1 MRTSFYYQPSKSKE
15 RLYLFTTEDFS
26 GSVFA
31 YFRDNGRCM
40 GGRGFSL
47 TIKEL
52 YEDRKMYRN
61 PKIGKIFDR
70 LPGMIDYV
78 LRENAEQKEQ
88 DKHNNK
94 VEKMQTRSYMKTA
107 NSQLKGGNIMKN
119 NQQKTTRLSSLK
131 KGKVKRIGFFEKIG
145 LKISGYADGKRN
157 LPRDGVSGWM
167 SPHLDKEVRSYD
179 EFASRMWGRLQ
190 VEEEENYARLGE
202 LMDSIAHTKS
212 LLDEAKSALDGAE
225 TKEKSADNS
234 RKKGE
239 AN

>member
-1 MRTSFYYQPSKSKE
+1 MKKIHNSSVNQKDRIVCVTVTGAHKFYYQPSKSKE

-40 GGRGFSL
+40 DGRGFSL

-94 VEKMQTRSYMKTA
+94 V
-107 NSQLKGGNIMKN
+107 KN
-119 NQQKTTRLSSLK
+119 AD
-131 KGKVKRIGFFEKIG
+131 KI
-145 LKISGYADGKRN
+145 IYEDR
-157 LPRDGVSGWM
+157 
-167 SPHLDKEVRSYD
+167 
-179 EFASRMWGRLQ
+179 
-190 VEEEENYARLGE
+190 E
-202 LMDSIAHTKS
+202 LA
-212 LLDEAKSALDGAE
+212 A
-225 TKEKSADNS
+225 
-234 RKKGE
+234 
-239 AN
+239 

>member
-1 MRTSFYYQPSKSKE
+1 MKKINNSSVNQKDRIVCVTVTGAHKFYYQPSKSKE

-40 GGRGFSL
+40 CGRGFSL
-47 TIKEL
+47 TIKKL

-94 VEKMQTRSYMKTA
+94 V
-107 NSQLKGGNIMKN
+107 KN
-119 NQQKTTRLSSLK
+119 AD
-131 KGKVKRIGFFEKIG
+131 KVVYEDR
-145 LKISGYADGKRN
+145 
-157 LPRDGVSGWM
+157 
-167 SPHLDKEVRSYD
+167 
-179 EFASRMWGRLQ
+179 
-190 VEEEENYARLGE
+190 E
-202 LMDSIAHTKS
+202 LA
-212 LLDEAKSALDGAE
+212 A
-225 TKEKSADNS
+225 
-234 RKKGE
+234 
-239 AN
+239 

>member
-1 MRTSFYYQPSKSKE
+1 MKKIHNSSVNQKDRIVCVTVTGAHKFYYQPSKSKE

-40 GGRGFSL
+40 EGRGFSL

-94 VEKMQTRSYMKTA
+94 V
-107 NSQLKGGNIMKN
+107 KN
-119 NQQKTTRLSSLK
+119 AD
-131 KGKVKRIGFFEKIG
+131 KI
-145 LKISGYADGKRN
+145 IYEDR
-157 LPRDGVSGWM
+157 
-167 SPHLDKEVRSYD
+167 
-179 EFASRMWGRLQ
+179 
-190 VEEEENYARLGE
+190 E
-202 LMDSIAHTKS
+202 LA
-212 LLDEAKSALDGAE
+212 A
-225 TKEKSADNS
+225 
-234 RKKGE
+234 
-239 AN
+239 

>member
-1 MRTSFYYQPSKSKE
+1 MKKIHNSSVNQKDRIVCVTVTGAHKFYYQPSKSKE

-26 GSVFA
+26 GSVFT

-40 GGRGFSL
+40 DGRGFSL

-94 VEKMQTRSYMKTA
+94 V
-107 NSQLKGGNIMKN
+107 KN
-119 NQQKTTRLSSLK
+119 AD
-131 KGKVKRIGFFEKIG
+131 KI
-145 LKISGYADGKRN
+145 IYED
-157 LPRDGVSGWM
+157 
-167 SPHLDKEVRSYD
+167 
-179 EFASRMWGRLQ
+179 
-190 VEEEENYARLGE
+190 
-202 LMDSIAHTKS
+202 
-212 LLDEAKSALDGAE
+212 
-225 TKEKSADNS
+225 
-234 RKKGE
+234 RKL
-239 AN
+239 AA

>member
-1 MRTSFYYQPSKSKE
+1 MKKINNSSVNQKDRIVCVTVPGTHKFYYQPFKSNE

-88 DKHNNK
+88 TKNNNK
-94 VEKMQTRSYMKTA
+94 V
-107 NSQLKGGNIMKN
+107 KN
-119 NQQKTTRLSSLK
+119 A
-131 KGKVKRIGFFEKIG
+131 V
-145 LKISGYADGKRN
+145 
-157 LPRDGVSGWM
+157 
-167 SPHLDKEVRSYD
+167 EVIC
-179 EFASRMWGRLQ
+179 EGH
-190 VEEEENYARLGE
+190 E
-202 LMDSIAHTKS
+202 LA
-212 LLDEAKSALDGAE
+212 A
-225 TKEKSADNS
+225 
-234 RKKGE
+234 
-239 AN
+239 

>member
-1 MRTSFYYQPSKSKE
+1 MKKINNSSVNQKDRIVCVTVTGAHKFYYQPSKSKE

-94 VEKMQTRSYMKTA
+94 V
-107 NSQLKGGNIMKN
+107 KN
-119 NQQKTTRLSSLK
+119 AD
-131 KGKVKRIGFFEKIG
+131 KI
-145 LKISGYADGKRN
+145 IYEDR
-157 LPRDGVSGWM
+157 
-167 SPHLDKEVRSYD
+167 
-179 EFASRMWGRLQ
+179 
-190 VEEEENYARLGE
+190 E
-202 LMDSIAHTKS
+202 LA
-212 LLDEAKSALDGAE
+212 A
-225 TKEKSADNS
+225 
-234 RKKGE
+234 
-239 AN
+239 

>member
-1 MRTSFYYQPSKSKE
+1 MKKINNTSVNQKDRIVCVTVTGAHKFYYQPYKSSE
-15 RLYLFTTEDFS
+15 RLYLFSTEDFS

-40 GGRGFSL
+40 EGRGFSL

-94 VEKMQTRSYMKTA
+94 V
-107 NSQLKGGNIMKN
+107 KN
-119 NQQKTTRLSSLK
+119 AD
-131 KGKVKRIGFFEKIG
+131 KVIYED
-145 LKISGYADGKRN
+145 L
-157 LPRDGVSGWM
+157 
-167 SPHLDKEVRSYD
+167 
-179 EFASRMWGRLQ
+179 
-190 VEEEENYARLGE
+190 E
-202 LMDSIAHTKS
+202 LA
-212 LLDEAKSALDGAE
+212 A
-225 TKEKSADNS
+225 
-234 RKKGE
+234 
-239 AN
+239 